1 MYISDRTMAAAALA
15 AVQEAPGHFLRGAL
29 SLLRSN
35 KVK

>member
-1 MYISDRTMAAAALA
+1 MYISDRTMAAALA
-15 AVQEAPGHFLRGAL
+15 AGQEAPGHFLRGAS